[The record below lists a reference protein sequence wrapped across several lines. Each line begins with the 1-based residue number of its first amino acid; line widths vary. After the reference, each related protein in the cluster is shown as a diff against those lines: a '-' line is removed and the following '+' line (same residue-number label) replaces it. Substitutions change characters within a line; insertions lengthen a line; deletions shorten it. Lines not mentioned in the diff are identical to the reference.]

1 MDSMILE
8 GFSSPN
14 KRVFSILWWCCRGVG
29 TLLLGSSWIS
39 QPCPRFLGITW
50 CFPCPVPIFQ
60 STPGAAC
67 VGLCLTG
74 HSQAPGAEFT
84 VFTNCQQCCWL
95 SWRFG
100 PFCRFPAPKV
110 MAAFPNHCIE
120 LTAVGGHF
128 PFGFRK
134 GFWAKIKEFLCSPL
148 NLVPL
153 MLRGSQSSWMPEKQ
167 TQKAGSD
174 A

>member
-1 MDSMILE
+1 M
-8 GFSSPN
+8 FSSL
-14 KRVFSILWWCCRGVG
+14 RCCGGVAIP
-29 TLLLGSSWIS
+29 LLRSSWIPLPLPALS
-39 QPCPRFLGITW
+39 SGRFLGITW
-50 CFPCPVPIFQ
+50 CFPCPIPTFQ
-60 STPGAAC
+60 STPGAGC

-74 HSQAPGAEFT
+74 HRQAPGAEFA

-95 SWRFG
+95 SRGFG
-100 PFCRFPAPKV
+100 PFCRFRAPKV
-110 MAAFPNHCIE
+110 MAAFPNHRVE

-128 PFGFRK
+128 PFGFQK
-134 GFWAKIKEFLCSPL
+134 GLWAKIKEFLCSPL

-153 MLRGSQSSWMPEKQ
+153 MLSGSQSSWMPEKQ